1 MKNLTIDTDQ
11 VKRFFIALWPG
22 QESGF
27 LSVSCNG
34 QNGLVSKHFSFPLT
48 DTAFDAISRW
58 PDRDVW
64 FAIGLLG
71 QRPEKGRGTAH
82 DVVAVPALVM
92 DVDCQGGVHKEGN
105 LPSKEEALAFL
116 SEIPFRPSTLIWSG
130 GGWQPYW
137 IFKEP
142 WVFDTPEEREKA
154 KQLFKR
160 WQAFIISRAKERGWK
175 LDNCGSIE
183 HLFRVPGTFNMKAE
197 PVPVAIVENNDFR
210 YSEEAFQEFLD
221 DMPEAKERVAGD
233 PGPGVGSGT
242 TGRIWEIVEKCAFLR
257 HCRDDA
263 PSLPEPHWWS
273 MVCALCFEGSSR
285 DAIHELSKG
294 YPKYSQEET
303 NKKLLEALK
312 QTGPMTCQAIKEKT
326 GFECPSGGCGVKCP
340 VHLLNG
346 QLIEW
351 EEPVLLDDFPVP
363 AMEPVPGIIGIFS
376 QAVSDATET
385 PIELCQGLALA
396 VVATA
401 IHGRVEVLVKPGYR
415 EPVNLWIN
423 VALESGNRKSSVHAA
438 VTRPLLTWEAIQR
451 EEKEPAIRQ
460 AESERRNQDA
470 RLKSLR
476 LRYGKAKADELEG
489 IEKEILTLELSL
501 VDVPVRPKVWVQDVT
516 VEHLGTLM
524 AANHE
529 RMSILSAEGGIFDL
543 MAGRY
548 SNGVPNLDLFL
559 QSHSGDPIRV
569 DRGSREP
576 VFLERPALSMGLS
589 TQPDVLRAMADGPG
603 FRGRGVLA
611 RFLYVLPESRMG
623 NRSLETE
630 PVAREV
636 REQWEAVI
644 HRLLNLKGGTD
655 ENGKEIPHRINLSG
669 SAYHEWLE
677 FSRVVEM
684 QLREGGRFEHIRDW
698 GGKLPGAVARL
709 AGLIHCVKCPYQPW
723 GEPVALDTM
732 QTTLELGGVFSSHAL
747 KVFYLMGC
755 DKSLDGAR
763 KVWRWIE
770 RSRITSFTKRNCY
783 NSLKGSFPKV
793 QDIEPV
799 LDVLEDRGYIAE
811 VKHPSGVRGRP
822 SVAYHVNP
830 ILVEG
835 WR

>member
-1 MKNLTIDTDQ
+1 MEILTIDTEQ
-11 VKRFFIALWPG
+11 VKRFFNALWPG
-22 QESGF
+22 QDSGV
-27 LSVSCNG
+27 LSFSCNG
-34 QNGLVSKHFSFPLT
+34 QNGLISKHFSFPLT

-58 PDRDVW
+58 SERNVW

-71 QRPEKGRGTAH
+71 QRPEKGRGTAD
-82 DVVAVPALVM
+82 DVDAVPALVM
-92 DVDCQGGVHKEGN
+92 DIDCQGGRHKEKN

-116 SEIPFRPSTLIWSG
+116 NEIPFKPSMLIWSG
-130 GGWQPYW
+130 GGYQAYW
-137 IFKEP
+137 IWTEM
-142 WVFDTPEEREKA
+142 WSFDDTAGREQA
-154 KQLFKR
+154 KRLYGR
-160 WQAFIISRAKERGWK
+160 WQSFIISKAKDRGWK

-183 HLFRVPGTFNMKAE
+183 HLFRVPGTFNHKAE
-197 PVPVAIVENNDFR
+197 PVPVEIVEYNGFR
-210 YSEEAFQEFLD
+210 YSVEAIQEFLD
-221 DMPEAKERVAGD
+221 DIPDDSQRQSA
-233 PGPGVGSGT
+233 GPGVGSG
-242 TGRIWEIVEKCAFLR
+242 TGRIWEIVEKCAFLK

-263 PSLPEPHWWS
+263 ASLSEPHWWS
-273 MVCALCFEGSSR
+273 MVCALCFEGGSR
-285 DAIHELSKG
+285 DAIHKLSERYPG
-294 YPKYSQEET
+294 YKPEEA
-303 NKKLLEALK
+303 NKKILEALK
-312 QTGPMTCQAIKEKT
+312 QSGPMTCLAIREKT
-326 GFECPSGGCGVKCP
+326 GFRCPSGGCGVKCP

-346 QLIEW
+346 QRIEW

-363 AMEPVPGIIGIFS
+363 AMKPVPGIIGIFS

-415 EPVNLWIN
+415 ESVNVWVN
-423 VALESGNRKSSVHAA
+423 VALESGTRKSAVHAA
-438 VTRPLLTWEAIQR
+438 ATRPLLTWEAIQR
-451 EEKEPAIRQ
+451 EEKESAIRQ
-460 AESERRNQDA
+460 AESERRNQEA

-476 LRYGKAKADELEG
+476 LRYGKAKANELAE
-489 IEKEILTLELSL
+489 IKKEILTLELSL

-524 AANHE
+524 ASHNE

-603 FRGRGVLA
+603 FRGRGLLA
-611 RFLYVLPESRMG
+611 RFLYSLPDSRLG

-630 PVAREV
+630 PVSREV

-655 ENGKEIPHRINLSG
+655 ENGKEIPHIINLSG

-677 FSRVVEM
+677 FSRVVEVE
-684 QLREGGRFEHIRDW
+684 LREGGRFEHIRDW
-698 GGKLPGAVARL
+698 AGKLPGAVARL

-732 QTTLELGGVFSSHAL
+732 QTALELGGVFSSHAL
-747 KVFYLMGC
+747 KVFSLMGC

-770 RSRITSFTKRNCY
+770 RSRITSFTKRDCY

-799 LDVLEDRGYIAE
+799 LDALEDRGYIAE
-811 VKHPSGVRGRP
+811 VKHPSAVRGRP